1 MLKIDIF
8 ILNFT
13 LSSLFLS
20 FYAIKL
26 QSRSNIFRLL
36 FSYKIIQIDIQP
48 VFKCNF
54 CSFLAKITLKL
65 NSCMFLLDFCCM
77 VVPMLVFAAWLVQE
91 PYESEFPNLLRLSPN
106 FSPNFSPNQTHLS
119 LNFHCFHNKWGLLLR

>member
-8 ILNFT
+8 ILNIT

-48 VFKCNF
+48 ILKCGF

-65 NSCMFLLDFCCM
+65 NSCIFLLDVWMSPCSSLPLGLSKNF
-77 VVPMLVFAAWLVQE
+77 VV
-91 PYESEFPNLLRLSPN
+91 EFPNLFPNFRKLFPN
-106 FSPNFSPNQTHLS
+106 FSPNLSPNY
-119 LNFHCFHNKWGLLLR
+119 FAFLRTFIANAFTINA